1 MTRVLIISG
10 ARIDTTLAGPS
21 IRAIEMARYLA
32 PHCQVT
38 LAAPHQVVAAVRNV
52 AFAPFQES
60 DQAAV
65 RHLAEQADIVVVQGW
80 TLRLYPCI
88 EASRKILVVDLYDPF
103 HLERL
108 ETFSR
113 PEVGDAVE
121 AARSDIEIVNEQLEA
136 GDFFICASER
146 QRDFWLGALGSLGRL
161 APETYRQD
169 PTFRTLVDVVPFGLA
184 PEPPTHNH
192 AVIKGVV
199 PGIEA
204 SDRVVLWGGG
214 LWDWLD
220 PLTVIRAMQVVSR
233 ERPAVKLFFLGH
245 HHPDPGAIPNIMY
258 GQAIALATE
267 LGLRDSHVFF
277 NDRWVPYDERGAY
290 LLEADI
296 GVSSHGGHIE
306 TRFAFRT
313 RLLDYIWAGLP
324 MVVTAGDTLADMV
337 GERGLGYVTPVGDS
351 LLFAQ
356 AIMALADQPDAR
368 THYAPAFHAAQHDFA
383 WPRALRP
390 LIAFCRQP
398 HYAADKQSRPEGGH
412 AEAAAEPEPQ
422 ALEHIA
428 ELEKLVAAKNN
439 HIVRLETLIKRI
451 EDGRMLRILRLLNRI
466 LSHPRIRHE

>member
-1 MTRVLIISG
+1 
-10 ARIDTTLAGPS
+10 
-21 IRAIEMARYLA
+21 
-32 PHCQVT
+32 
-38 LAAPHQVVAAVRNV
+38 
-52 AFAPFQES
+52 
-60 DQAAV
+60 
-65 RHLAEQADIVVVQGW
+65 
-80 TLRLYPCI
+80 
-88 EASRKILVVDLYDPF
+88 
-103 HLERL
+103 
-108 ETFSR
+108 
-113 PEVGDAVE
+113 
-121 AARSDIEIVNEQLEA
+121 
-136 GDFFICASER
+136 
-146 QRDFWLGALGSLGRL
+146 
-161 APETYRQD
+161 
-169 PTFRTLVDVVPFGLA
+169 
-184 PEPPTHNH
+184 
-192 AVIKGVV
+192 
-199 PGIEA
+199 
-204 SDRVVLWGGG
+204 
-214 LWDWLD
+214 
-220 PLTVIRAMQVVSR
+220 
-233 ERPAVKLFFLGH
+233 
-245 HHPDPGAIPNIMY
+245 MY
-258 GQAIALATE
+258 GQAIALAME
-267 LGLRDSHVFF
+267 LGLRDNTVFF

-428 ELEKLVAAKNN
+428 ELEELVAAKNN
-439 HIVRLETLIKRI
+439 HIIRLETLIKRI

-466 LSHPRIRHE
+466 MSHPRIRHE